1 MNRFPRK
8 RAGDSLSAR
17 DYNVLAAEL
26 DRLSKAQFPGSARAN
41 WNDPAGPT
49 VVVSGGGQG
58 IEAVLVKAPVGGI
71 PARNGGTG
79 ADGTASCTLYTHDGT
94 KNTLSSKTETVHNWV
109 TAVVGAGSKDVLCVR
124 TQLGFLLAINE
135 VCG

>member
-1 MNRFPRK
+1 VKQFPRVK
-8 RAGDSLSAR
+8 PGEALTAR
-17 DYNVLAAEL
+17 HLNVIYAEL
-26 DRLSKAQFPGSARAN
+26 ERLSKANFPGSSRAN

-49 VVVSGGGQG
+49 VVVSGSGQG
-58 IEAVLVKAPVGGI
+58 IEAVLVRAPVGGI

-94 KNTLSSKTETVHNWV
+94 GNTLSSGTETVHNWV